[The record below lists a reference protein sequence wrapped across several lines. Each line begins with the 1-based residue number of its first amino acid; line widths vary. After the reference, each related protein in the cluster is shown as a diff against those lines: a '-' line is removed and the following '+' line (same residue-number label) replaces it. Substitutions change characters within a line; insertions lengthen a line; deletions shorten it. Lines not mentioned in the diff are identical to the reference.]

1 MNTLHAMK
9 TLRAK
14 LTALLV
20 GAIVL
25 VVLLATGITFLLLK
39 PPRFEMAEDATA
51 IQLGMIADL
60 MASQPANPGIAGAE
74 FVGVKEAPAGGPVAE
89 GPTHGLN
96 AALRGRPEYVVVS
109 DPPGAPWPVISAR
122 LGDGRWLLMPMSMT
136 PPPDNRGWALAGWM
150 LIFALGTTA
159 VMVFAVRRLTEPL
172 ALLERTVAAI
182 GPDGEL
188 EPLPEEGPTEVRAAA
203 RAVNLLSSR
212 LKTAMESRIR
222 LVAAAG
228 HDLRTPMTRMRLRAE
243 FLDDGERD
251 TWIADLDELDRI
263 ADSAIRLVRE
273 EVEGSSRMP
282 VRLDRLVEDVT
293 DELAEIGM
301 KATLASSA
309 PVTVLGRPLS
319 LKRAI
324 RNLAINAATH
334 GREATVRV
342 ADADGQAI
350 VLIEDRG
357 PGIPEQLM
365 ARVFEPFF
373 RIDPARSAPI
383 PGAGLGLA
391 IAHEI
396 IVNNG
401 GTLALRNLAA
411 GGLEQRLSF
420 PLVAEPTEASQ
431 PDARSAGAG

>member
-1 MNTLHAMK
+1 MN

-20 GAIVL
+20 AAILL
-25 VVLLATGITFLLLK
+25 VVLLATGLTFLLVS
-39 PPRFEMAEDATA
+39 PPRFEAAEDATA
-51 IQLGMIADL
+51 NQLALIVDLIANRPEATAV
-60 MASQPANPGIAGAE
+60 ASGDFI
-74 FVGVKEAPAGGPVAE
+74 GVKAAAAGGRVAE
-89 GPTHGLN
+89 GPTRGLN
-96 AALRGRPEYVVVS
+96 AALKRKGRSEQVIVS
-109 DPPGAPWPVISAR
+109 DPPGARWPVISAR
-122 LGDGRWLLMPMSMT
+122 LGDGRWLLMPMSMA

-150 LIFALGTTA
+150 LIFALGTTV
-159 VMVFAVRRLTEPL
+159 VMVVAVRRLTEPL

-188 EPLPEEGPTEVRAAA
+188 APLPEQGPKEVRAAA

-243 FLDDGERD
+243 FLDDHERD

-273 EVEGSSRMP
+273 EVEDSSRTP
-282 VRLDRLVEDVT
+282 IRLDQLVRDVT
-293 DELAEIGM
+293 DEIGEIGM
-301 KATLASSA
+301 KAALASHS
-309 PVTVLGRPLS
+309 PVTVLCRPLS

-324 RNLAINAATH
+324 RNLVINAATH

-342 ADADGQAI
+342 ATEGDRAVVVI
-350 VLIEDRG
+350 VDRG
-357 PGIPEQLM
+357 PGIPEELL

-373 RIDPARSAPI
+373 RVEAARGAPI

-396 IVNNG
+396 VSRNG
-401 GTLALRNLAA
+401 GSLSLRNRAE
-411 GGLEQRLSF
+411 GGLEQWVTF
-420 PLVAEPTEASQ
+420 PIAADRPAA
-431 PDARSAGAG
+431 PI

>member
-1 MNTLHAMK
+1 MN

-20 GAIVL
+20 AAILL
-25 VVLLATGITFLLLK
+25 VVLLATGLTFLLVS
-39 PPRFEMAEDATA
+39 PPRFEAAEDATA
-51 IQLGMIADL
+51 TQLALIVDLIANRPEATAV
-60 MASQPANPGIAGAE
+60 ASGDFI
-74 FVGVKEAPAGGPVAE
+74 GVKAAAAGGRVAE
-89 GPTHGLN
+89 GPTRGLN
-96 AALRGRPEYVVVS
+96 AALKRKGRSEQVIVS
-109 DPPGAPWPVISAR
+109 DPPGARWPVISAR
-122 LGDGRWLLMPMSMT
+122 LGDGRWLLMPMSMA

-159 VMVFAVRRLTEPL
+159 VMVVAVRRLTEPL

-188 EPLPEEGPTEVRAAA
+188 APLPEQGPTEVRAAA

-243 FLDDGERD
+243 FLDDHERD

-273 EVEGSSRMP
+273 EVEDSSRTP
-282 VRLDRLVEDVT
+282 IRLDQSGARRDGRDRRDRHESRPRLPFPGDRAVPPA
-293 DELAEIGM
+293 LAEAGDTQPRHQRGDPRPRSDGPRCDRGGPCRGGDRGSRPGDSGGT
-301 KATLASSA
+301 AGPCVRA
-309 PVTVLGRPLS
+309 VLPGRGRP
-319 LKRAI
+319 R
-324 RNLAINAATH
+324 RT
-334 GREATVRV
+334 
-342 ADADGQAI
+342 D
-350 VLIEDRG
+350 
-357 PGIPEQLM
+357 
-365 ARVFEPFF
+365 
-373 RIDPARSAPI
+373 

-396 IVNNG
+396 VSRNG
-401 GTLALRNLAA
+401 GSLTLRNRAE
-411 GGLEQRLSF
+411 GGLEQWVTF
-420 PLVAEPTEASQ
+420 PIAADRPAA
-431 PDARSAGAG
+431 PI

>member
-20 GAIVL
+20 GAILL
-25 VVLLATGITFLLLK
+25 VVLLATGLTFLLVS
-39 PPRFEMAEDATA
+39 PPRFEAAEDATA
-51 IQLGMIADL
+51 TQFALIADL
-60 MASQPANPGIAGAE
+60 VANRPDTTAIASGDFI
-74 FVGVKEAPAGGPVAE
+74 GVKQAAADGPVAE
-89 GPTHGLN
+89 KPTRGMN
-96 AALRGRPEYVVVS
+96 AALKRSGRPEQVIVT

-150 LIFALGTTA
+150 LIFAMGTTA

-188 EPLPEEGPTEVRAAA
+188 APLPEEGPTEVRAAA

-212 LKTAMESRIR
+212 LKSAMESRIR

-243 FLDDGERD
+243 FLDENERE

-273 EVEGSSRMP
+273 EVEGSSRTP
-282 VRLDRLVEDVT
+282 LRLDGLVEDVT
-293 DELAEIGM
+293 DELGEIGM
-301 KATLASSA
+301 TAALASSV

-324 RNLAINAATH
+324 RNLVINAATH

-342 ADADGQAI
+342 TTTGDDAI

-357 PGIPEQLM
+357 PGIPEELM

-373 RIDPARSAPI
+373 RIDPARNAPI

-401 GTLALRNLAA
+401 GALALRNLPA

-420 PLVAEPTEASQ
+420 PLEMKSQ
-431 PDARSAGAG
+431 PA

>member
-1 MNTLHAMK
+1 MN

-20 GAIVL
+20 AAILL
-25 VVLLATGITFLLLK
+25 VVLLATGLTFLLIS
-39 PPRFEMAEDATA
+39 PPRFEAAEDATA
-51 IQLGMIADL
+51 TQLALIVDLIASRPEATAV
-60 MASQPANPGIAGAE
+60 ASGDYI
-74 FVGVKEAPAGGPVAE
+74 GVKAAAAGGRVAQ
-89 GPTHGLN
+89 GPTRGLN
-96 AALRGRPEYVVVS
+96 AALKRKGRSEQLIVS
-109 DPPGAPWPVISAR
+109 DPPGARWPVISAR
-122 LGDGRWLLMPMSMT
+122 LGDGRWLLMPMSMA

-159 VMVFAVRRLTEPL
+159 VMVVAVRRLTEPL

-188 EPLPEEGPTEVRAAA
+188 APLPEQGPTEVRAAA

-243 FLDDGERD
+243 FLDDHERD

-273 EVEGSSRMP
+273 EVEDSSRTP
-282 VRLDRLVEDVT
+282 VRLDHLVRDVT
-293 DELAEIGM
+293 DEIGEIGM
-301 KATLASSA
+301 KAALASHS
-309 PVTVLGRPLS
+309 PVTVLCRPLS

-324 RNLAINAATH
+324 RNLVINAATH

-342 ADADGQAI
+342 ATEGDRA
-350 VLIEDRG
+350 VVVIEDRG
-357 PGIPEQLM
+357 PGIPEELL

-373 RIDPARSAPI
+373 RVEAARGAPI

-396 IVNNG
+396 VSRNG
-401 GTLALRNLAA
+401 GSLTLRNRAE
-411 GGLEQRLSF
+411 GGLEQWVTF
-420 PLVAEPTEASQ
+420 PIATDRPAA
-431 PDARSAGAG
+431 PI